1 MSKFKI
7 AVVENELLGTL
18 DTNEDGQPSASIKLN
33 LNELVQEAFQKGG
46 EIEGA
51 KLAGFKFTLSKLII
65 EIDTDKDGEK
75 LLTFEVDLGE
85 AIDES
90 GLLK

>member
-7 AVVENELLGTL
+7 EVKENELIGLI
-18 DTNEDGQPSASIKLN
+18 DTNEDGQPVGTLKLN
-33 LNELVQEAFQKGG
+33 LNEAFQEAFQKGG
-46 EIEGA
+46 QIEGA
-51 KLAGFKFTLSKLII
+51 KLAGFKFSLTKLII

-75 LLTFEVDLGE
+75 LLTFEIDLAEAVDE
-85 AIDES
+85 I